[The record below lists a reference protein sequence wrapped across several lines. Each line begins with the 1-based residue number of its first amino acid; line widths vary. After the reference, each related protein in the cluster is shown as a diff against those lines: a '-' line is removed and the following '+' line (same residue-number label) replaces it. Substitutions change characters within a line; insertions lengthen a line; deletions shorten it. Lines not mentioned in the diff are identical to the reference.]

1 MVFLKDSER
10 FTPNNLKVDANRSCR
25 WLGMKRSRKMAPLEE
40 KFQNDATFQ
49 CLLSSQRQLLSR
61 LNSEKHLIHAH
72 QCSFN
77 DQSTYSDFPN
87 VTNQSIGHESFR
99 SDNVVLSKRM
109 SIGVGAD
116 DLILPDPNFDT
127 DHFTE
132 SCFDNEE
139 LCRKQIKDGSDPNA
153 TNKKRRPTLAFLDYI
168 FEKNSEPT
176 TTAERV
182 PKRCKNRVEYNDS
195 DDEDYGVIMED
206 VYTSDEELEG
216 DDEYNEECYFPRMH
230 PEEAKR
236 LLVVFENAMGRSQDS
251 QQQIH
256 DWDKKMGLKRS
267 HSKTMRLSSRSRKQL
282 RQFTQKDI
290 EHISTV
296 N

>member
-1 MVFLKDSER
+1 MVFQKITER
-10 FTPNNLKVDANRSCR
+10 FSTNNDKVDANPCYR
-25 WLGMKRSRKMAPLEE
+25 WLGMKRSRKMAPFEE

-61 LNSEKHLIHAH
+61 LNSEKHLIHEP
-72 QCSFN
+72 QCSVHN
-77 DQSTYSDFPN
+77 QSTYTEFPN
-87 VTNQSIGHESFR
+87 VTNHSIGHESFR

-116 DLILPDPNFDT
+116 DFILPDPNFDT

-132 SCFDNEE
+132 SSYDEV
-139 LCRKQIKDGSDPNA
+139 CRKQIKDGHDPSA
-153 TNKKRRPTLAFLDYI
+153 PNKRRRPTLAFLDYI
-168 FEKNSEPT
+168 FEKNPEPMTNSETEP
-176 TTAERV
+176 A
-182 PKRCKNRVEYNDS
+182 PKRSRNRVEYNDS

-206 VYTSDEELEG
+206 VYTSDEELAG
-216 DDEYNEECYFPRMH
+216 DDECNEECYFPRMH

-236 LLVVFENAMGRSQDS
+236 HLVVFENAMGRSQDS

-296 N
+296 S